1 MAMAFSLQ
9 QGPWQKDKKLKKQEN
24 QEKARKRRRQKE
36 KTKRNI
42 IYKKNKNLKPEK
54 KITFFNTYH
63 LGSSIVCQIYG
74 SSLEKDLMHWT
85 SPKGGGGRQT
95 DRQKY
100 IANLRLNP

>member
-42 IYKKNKNLKPEK
+42 IYKKNKN
-54 KITFFNTYH
+54 
-63 LGSSIVCQIYG
+63 
-74 SSLEKDLMHWT
+74 
-85 SPKGGGGRQT
+85 
-95 DRQKY
+95 
-100 IANLRLNP
+100 

>member
-42 IYKKNKNLKPEK
+42 IYKKNKDKKPEK
-54 KITFFNTYH
+54 KH
-63 LGSSIVCQIYG
+63 LPSLTLTTWDHQSSVRF
-74 SSLEKDLMHWT
+74 MAH
-85 SPKGGGGRQT
+85 P
-95 DRQKY
+95 
-100 IANLRLNP
+100 